1 MLKALWIA
9 VGCRVLIGVVTG
21 WLWIALKKIK
31 IKNSGLND
39 MITLPIVGF
48 VGSMT
53 NTILVMGSIYL
64 LFSQQYA
71 EAKNVA
77 LSAVFGLVT
86 VTVAAS
92 GIPEAIAATILVTAI
107 GKALLAVVHKRQV
120 VKKPEAAA

>member
-9 VGCRVLIGVVTG
+9 IGCRVLIGVVTG

-39 MITLPIVGF
+39 MIALPIVGF

-107 GKALLAVVHKRQV
+107 GKALLAVVHKQQV
-120 VKKPEAAA
+120 VKKPKAAA